1 MPVKHPLGAVAA
13 ALGASALALVACRGC
28 ASESDAPAVRPDDG
42 GTEVDV
48 RRDALTDPK
57 HDLDTAND
65 PASDSPPDAV
75 VEHEGVPPGWVQ
87 WTGWSAACPIYIP
100 GPGAELP
107 PPIEWEPC
115 PDAVHSQ
122 ASCIRMKD
130 TWGGSSVS
138 IFTRLWRD
146 PESGIPL
153 LKFARPVP
161 ALGIQL
167 VPFIIAEADGKVRHA
182 QLYPLTLGTSDCD
195 YFSEDFNDGLYV
207 IDAPLRLQA
216 GSDSGTSTIDG
227 VIGGPMS
234 VAAPSVLAQTNE
246 NSDWRVSKIWLV
258 QLTLGKVNAWTWDGK
273 LSHNVYAGG
282 TDPNGLQPHVPLVI
296 GKDIFLPVGNL
307 QLCGVMSWTP
317 DAGLRPLLR
326 WYSDPTRAAGNFG
339 TDGKVMVWTQSQ
351 GTGACH
357 NDGPNPEV
365 WTAPYTTDPAVLQA
379 TAKRVR
385 KDVRGMSAETFVV
398 GEGYAARCDSFG
410 SPARHSLS
418 IVRLSDGYSWV
429 LPGDP
434 EHKTHAFA
442 KTLGIAGGEVYVH
455 GAVEEMSSTIFR
467 IRLDSLGPGTAPD

>member
-1 MPVKHPLGAVAA
+1 
-13 ALGASALALVACRGC
+13 
-28 ASESDAPAVRPDDG
+28 
-42 GTEVDV
+42 
-48 RRDALTDPK
+48 
-57 HDLDTAND
+57 
-65 PASDSPPDAV
+65 
-75 VEHEGVPPGWVQ
+75 
-87 WTGWSAACPIYIP
+87 
-100 GPGAELP
+100 
-107 PPIEWEPC
+107 
-115 PDAVHSQ
+115 
-122 ASCIRMKD
+122 MKD

-207 IDAPLRLQA
+207 IDAPLKQQA
-216 GSDSGTSTIDG
+216 GSDSGTSTLDG
-227 VIGGPMS
+227 VIGGAMS

-246 NSDWRVSKIWLV
+246 NSDWRVSKSWLV